1 MRFINALVA
10 CSVIAITSSS
20 VLAQSTAVQWTV
32 ASGGNGHW
40 YQCLRTTG
48 FGEVW
53 NVSQAAANV
62 LGGHLATLTSQQ
74 ENSWAYELSVAQNA
88 WSGRVGPLLGGYK
101 LPNNSFRWV
110 TDEPWSYTSW
120 LSGEPSS
127 GLWEPYLS
135 FLGPQDTSS
144 SGATWNDTDAIN
156 HSGDPTY
163 TYIVEWSADCNSDGI
178 VDYGQ
183 CLNGT
188 LPDYNGNNIPDCCER
203 GEVCVTGNY
212 PVQWRV
218 ADGGNGH
225 WYQLRIRS
233 SVVPWS
239 SAATESVASAG
250 HLASILSEAEDI
262 FTFNVAN
269 HPGAWQGYLGPW
281 LGGRQ
286 VPGTG
291 EPLGIWE
298 WSSGEPWGYVGPDSS
313 FPNNGGPPGT
323 DENRLHY
330 IDFVR
335 KWNDIP
341 ENGCPENGG
350 GVRAMIV
357 EWEADCNNDGVVDYG
372 QILSGQLI
380 DANGNNTPDCCEQ
393 VTNCDQ
399 LAVGLQAHYL
409 LDGNCLDA
417 SGYDRNGAAAGIGYV
432 AGPLGLAGTAASF
445 DGSSSFIQVDGV
457 PIPTDNAFTW
467 ALWLRADGLGTS
479 YAYIIERIA
488 GIGNNLLSPG
498 LSVRS
503 NGSLV
508 FGSCCTAGGSETNT
522 PANTV
527 SLGVWA
533 HVACT
538 SSIAGVRRIYV
549 NGALA
554 GEGFAVDYGQQLPKI
569 LIGRDRLDCCDRFR
583 GAIDDLRFYSRP
595 LSATEV
601 ATLHAPTAPC
611 PGDISGNNKVDGV
624 DLSVLLG
631 VWGTDGSGG
640 EFDADVTND
649 GIVNGADLTIILGG
663 WGPCPN

>member
-1 MRFINALVA
+1 LVSWKVESHDSQSSGLSLGDQSPIQEKDMKFTQALSVA
-10 CSVIAITSSS
+10 VAAGSICSGVM
-20 VLAQSTAVQWTV
+20 AQSTAVQWTT

-183 CLNGT
+183 
-188 LPDYNGNNIPDCCER
+188 
-203 GEVCVTGNY
+203 
-212 PVQWRV
+212 
-218 ADGGNGH
+218 
-225 WYQLRIRS
+225 
-233 SVVPWS
+233 
-239 SAATESVASAG
+239 
-250 HLASILSEAEDI
+250 
-262 FTFNVAN
+262 
-269 HPGAWQGYLGPW
+269 
-281 LGGRQ
+281 
-286 VPGTG
+286 
-291 EPLGIWE
+291 
-298 WSSGEPWGYVGPDSS
+298 
-313 FPNNGGPPGT
+313 
-323 DENRLHY
+323 
-330 IDFVR
+330 
-335 KWNDIP
+335 
-341 ENGCPENGG
+341 
-350 GVRAMIV
+350 
-357 EWEADCNNDGVVDYG
+357 
-372 QILSGQLI
+372 ILSGQLI
-380 DANGNNTPDCCEQ
+380 DTNSNGIPDCCEQ
-393 VTNCDQ
+393 GTSCDQ

-409 LDGNCLDA
+409 FDGNCLDA
-417 SGYDRNGAAAGIGYV
+417 SGYGRNGDAAGIGYV

-445 DGSSSFIQVDGV
+445 DGSSSFIQVDDV

-467 ALWLRADGLGTS
+467 ALWLRTDGLGS
-479 YAYIIERIA
+479 PYAYIIERIA

-538 SSIAGVRRIYV
+538 SSIAGIRRIYV

-554 GEGFAVDYGQQLPKI
+554 GEGFAVDYGQQLSKI
-569 LIGRDRLDCCDRFR
+569 LIGRDRLDCCPRFR

-595 LSATEV
+595 LSATEI
-601 ATLHAPTAPC
+601 ATLHTSTAPC
-611 PGDISGNNKVDGV
+611 PGDINLNSIVDAV
-624 DLSVLLG
+624 DLAMVLTS
-631 VWGTDGSGG
+631 WGTSGS
-640 EFDADVTND
+640 EYPRADVNHD
-649 GIVNGADLTIILGG
+649 GIVNGPDLGALLGG
-663 WGPCPN
+663 WGICP